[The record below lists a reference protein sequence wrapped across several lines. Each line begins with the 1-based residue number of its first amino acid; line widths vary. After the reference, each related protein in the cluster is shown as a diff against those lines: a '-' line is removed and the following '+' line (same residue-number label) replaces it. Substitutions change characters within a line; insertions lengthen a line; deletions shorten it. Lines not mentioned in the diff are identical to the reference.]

1 MPRLKRNVTL
11 WEATMFCL
19 CVIIGA
25 GIYVLIGIAAGQ
37 AGNSTWLA
45 FLVAAL
51 IAGCTG
57 LSYAELSSKLPYDA
71 AEYTYSKEA
80 FKSGKFAFGIAWLK
94 LVTAIIAA
102 AAVSIGFG
110 GYFSN
115 LFGIN
120 GLVGAILIVVISL
133 AVNIL
138 SAEATL
144 KLSAVFAGITILGL
158 LIIVVSGLGYIGS
171 VNYTELTFGWGGIF
185 SGAALIFFAFLGFE
199 DVANLS
205 EESKNPKNI
214 LPKAIIISII
224 VSTVIY
230 TLVSLVA
237 ISVIPWDELSKSS
250 SPLTDVANV
259 TLGPSSNIFMNII
272 ALIATGS
279 TVVVLFF
286 AYSRMIFGMSEK
298 KSLPKIFIRISKKR
312 RVPYIALFSVGII
325 TILFI
330 LLQDLKFV
338 ASLTDF
344 GALFVFMVVNLALI
358 FIRYRKPK
366 MRGHFKVP
374 INIGKIPVT
383 AAVGFLFSFYM
394 LLTLSIAVAI
404 ACLLIFLFGILLFT
418 FYIEKK
424 SNSRK
429 SRKPRK
435 KRLKKKK

>member
-1 MPRLKRNVTL
+1 
-11 WEATMFCL
+11 
-19 CVIIGA
+19 
-25 GIYVLIGIAAGQ
+25 
-37 AGNSTWLA
+37 
-45 FLVAAL
+45 
-51 IAGCTG
+51 
-57 LSYAELSSKLPYDA
+57 
-71 AEYTYSKEA
+71 
-80 FKSGKFAFGIAWLK
+80 
-94 LVTAIIAA
+94 
-102 AAVSIGFG
+102 
-110 GYFSN
+110 
-115 LFGIN
+115 
-120 GLVGAILIVVISL
+120 
-133 AVNIL
+133 
-138 SAEATL
+138 
-144 KLSAVFAGITILGL
+144 
-158 LIIVVSGLGYIGS
+158 
-171 VNYTELTFGWGGIF
+171 
-185 SGAALIFFAFLGFE
+185 
-199 DVANLS
+199 
-205 EESKNPKNI
+205 
-214 LPKAIIISII
+214 
-224 VSTVIY
+224 VIY